1 MEEGNLDDE
10 VDLFYDDD
18 EVDYKIIVMAMA
30 MVTVMVMVMA
40 VAMVMVFL
48 RWLQPTHSHHLR
60 TRWNP
65 YELSIFVK
73 LSRLEKQCFE
83 RKKAIQLWKSW

>member
-48 RWLQPTHSHHLR
+48 RWVQPMRSHHLR
-60 TRWNP
+60 TRWHP
-65 YELSIFVK
+65 
-73 LSRLEKQCFE
+73 
-83 RKKAIQLWKSW
+83 